1 VISRRLAELSAPD
14 AQRLVTERSVIVQ
27 PVGAIEQHG
36 PHLPLNTDLLIADA
50 VCDAAVADRGDELDL
65 WLLPPIAYS
74 KSNEHHW
81 APGTV
86 WMSAR
91 TFLSVIED
99 IGRSVAMLPAQ
110 RLVFVNGH
118 GGNSALLQVALR
130 EIRIQTGLLTFLTH
144 PSTPPDQGG
153 AAPAEELGLGIHGG
167 VDETSVVLH
176 LRPDLVDMTT
186 AVRHVPEPLARNQHV
201 RFGGSVAFGW
211 TSHDFGEHGVIGD
224 PTLATA
230 ERGKLLF
237 EGAVRNLGDALAE
250 VSAFVHPQC

>member
-1 VISRRLAELSAPD
+1 MLAELSAPE
-14 AQRLVTERSVIVQ
+14 AQRRLTERSVLVQ

-50 VCDAAVADRGDELDL
+50 VCTAAVDDRGDELDL
-65 WLLPPIAYS
+65 WLLPSLAYT

-86 WMSAR
+86 WLSAR
-91 TFLSVIED
+91 TFLSVLED
-99 IGRSVAMLPAQ
+99 IGRSVASLPAR

-118 GGNSALLQVALR
+118 GGNSALLGVALR
-130 EIRIQTGLLTFLTH
+130 ELRIQFGLLTFLTH

-153 AAPAEELGLGIHGG
+153 AAPPEELGLGIHGG
-167 VDETSVVLH
+167 VDETSVVMH
-176 LRPDLVDMTT
+176 LRPDLVDLSL
-186 AVRHVPEPLARNQHV
+186 AQRHVPEPLAHNEHV

-211 TSHDFGEHGVIGD
+211 TSDDFGAHGVIGD

-230 ERGKLLF
+230 ERGKVLF
-237 EGAVRNLGDALAE
+237 EGAVRNLGAALAE
-250 VSAFVHPQC
+250 VAAFTHPTC